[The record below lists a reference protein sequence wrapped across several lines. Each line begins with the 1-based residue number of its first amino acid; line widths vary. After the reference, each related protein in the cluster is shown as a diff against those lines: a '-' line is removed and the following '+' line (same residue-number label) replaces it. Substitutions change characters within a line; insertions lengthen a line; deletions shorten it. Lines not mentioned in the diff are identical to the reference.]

1 MTLKKKLDQLRDQW
15 TKFPQKRKIIELQA
29 LIIKKCIEHSKEDL
43 QLQKDV
49 VSELLK

>member
-1 MTLKKKLDQLRDQW
+1 MTIKKKLDQLRDQW
-15 TKFPQKRKIIELQA
+15 TKFPEKRKIIELQA
-29 LIIKKCIEHSKEDL
+29 LIVKKGIEYSKEDL